1 MARDV
6 DITFVVSEENKQQT
20 QAKTAY
26 TRLRAVVERAEKDK
40 TELYVVVE
48 NAKNILTQLEI
59 DLDSS
64 EAVSTELASNVVKG
78 EEVTTALTTAIATA
92 TATTTTLATA
102 TAAAKENLASLQSEN
117 YKSQELLNGVER
129 LNSLIAN
136 TVYASDN
143 GIIEGI
149 ENRNIITAVLGKD
162 KTYAHIDLAF
172 AANYT
177 KTTYSNGVGVDI
189 YVNEDTITL
198 LTAESSVNYINL
210 A

>member
-1 MARDV
+1 MARGV

-26 TRLRAVVERAEKDK
+26 TRLRAVVERAEKNK
-40 TELYVVVE
+40 TELDVVVR
-48 NAKNILTQLEI
+48 NAKNIITQLNT
-59 DLDSS
+59 DLDGS
-64 EAVSTELASNVVKG
+64 EAVSAELANNVANG
-78 EEVTTALTTAIATA
+78 REITTALTTTIATA
-92 TATTTTLATA
+92 KTTTTTLATA
-102 TAAAKENLASLQSEN
+102 TAAAKQNLASLQSEN

-136 TVYASDN
+136 TVYSSNN
-143 GIIEGI
+143 GIIGWI
-149 ENRNIITAVLGKD
+149 ENRNVITAVLGED
-162 KTYAHIDLAF
+162 KTYTYINLAF
-172 AANYT
+172 AANYA

-210 A
+210 T